1 MNTPRVAVVGA
12 GAVGGY
18 FGAMLARA
26 GAPVTLIGRSRHV
39 DVWRRNGLFL
49 QSANFQG
56 TIPVQTSTELDA
68 ARDADL
74 VLFAVKAVDTE
85 ETARQL
91 AHHLRAGALVISLQN
106 GVENVPLMRAAAA
119 LDPVAAVVYVAS
131 AMPTPGRVKHGGRGD
146 LLIGDLP
153 GRRGGRRD
161 AVLTRVSAWFEA
173 AGVPC
178 RVSADIEVDLWAK
191 LITNVALN
199 AISAVVHAT
208 YGEAVASAESRE
220 VIRLLVNECVA
231 VAFASGFA
239 LPAVDYVQLVWEFA
253 EKVGAVYASTSQD
266 LERGKRTEIDALNGF
281 VVRRGAELGVP
292 TPVNQTLLA
301 LVKLR
306 ERRFECG
313 AGDHPPE

>member
-1 MNTPRVAVVGA
+1 MKTPRVTVVGA

-26 GAPVTLIGRSRHV
+26 GVPVTLVGRTRHV

-49 QSANFQG
+49 ESANFQG
-56 TIPVQTSTELDA
+56 TIPVQASTELDA

-74 VLFAVKAVDTE
+74 VLFSVKAVDTV

-91 AHHLRAGALVISLQN
+91 AHHLRAGVLVISLQN
-106 GVENVPLMRAAAA
+106 GVDNVPLMRAAAA

-131 AMPTPGRVKHGGRGD
+131 SMPAPGSVKHAGRGD
-146 LLIGDLP
+146 PIIGDVP
-153 GRRGGRRD
+153 GRLGAPRD
-161 AVLTRVSAWFEA
+161 HDLTRVSAWFEA

-178 RVSADIEVDLWAK
+178 RVSADIEADLWAK
-191 LITNVALN
+191 LITNAALN
-199 AISAVVHAT
+199 AISAVAHAT
-208 YGEAVASAESRE
+208 YAETAASPDSRE
-220 VIRLLVNECVA
+220 VIRMLVNECVD
-231 VAFASGFA
+231 VARAGGVA
-239 LPAVDYVQLVWEFA
+239 LPAVDYVQLVWQFA
-253 EKVGAVYASTSQD
+253 KRIGAVYASTSQD
-266 LERGKRTEIDALNGF
+266 LERGKRTEIDALNGY

-306 ERRFECG
+306 EHQFEYA
-313 AGDHPPE
+313 AGDPHE

>member
-39 DVWRRNGLFL
+39 DIWKRNGLFL
-49 QSANFQG
+49 ESANFQD
-56 TIPVQTSTELDA
+56 TIPVQASAELDA

-74 VLFAVKAVDTE
+74 VLFTVKAVDTE

-106 GVENVPLMRAAAA
+106 GVDNVPLMRAAAA
-119 LDPVAAVVYVAS
+119 LDPVAAAVYVAS

-153 GRRGGRRD
+153 GRRGARRD
-161 AVLTRVSAWFEA
+161 AELTRLSAWFEA

-178 RVSADIEVDLWAK
+178 RVSADIEADLWAK
-191 LITNVALN
+191 LITNAALN
-199 AISAVVHAT
+199 AISAIVHAT
-208 YGEAVASAESRE
+208 YAEVAASPDSRE
-220 VIRLLVNECVA
+220 VMRLLVNECVA
-231 VAFASGFA
+231 VARVSGVA

-253 EKVGAVYASTSQD
+253 ERIGAVYASTSQD

-281 VVRRGAELGVP
+281 IVRRGTELGVP

-306 ERRFECG
+306 ERQFEC
-313 AGDHPPE
+313 AASDPRE

>member
-39 DVWRRNGLFL
+39 DVWKRNGLFL
-49 QSANFQG
+49 ESANFQG
-56 TIPVQTSTELDA
+56 VIPVQASTELDA

-74 VLFAVKAVDTE
+74 VLFTVKAIDTKD
-85 ETARQL
+85 TAREL
-91 AHHLRAGALVISLQN
+91 ARHLRAGALVISLQN
-106 GVENVPLMRAAAA
+106 GVDNVPLMRAAGS

-131 AMPTPGRVKHGGRGD
+131 AMPAPGSVKHGGRGD

-153 GRRGGRRD
+153 GRVGARRD
-161 AVLTRVSAWFEA
+161 VELTRVSAWFET
-173 AGVPC
+173 AGIPC
-178 RVSADIEVDLWAK
+178 RVSTDIEADLWAK
-191 LITNVALN
+191 LITNAALN

-208 YGEAVASAESRE
+208 YGEAAASPDSRE

-231 VAFASGFA
+231 VARAGGVA

-253 EKVGAVYASTSQD
+253 ERIGAVYASTSQD
-266 LERGKRTEIDALNGF
+266 LERGKRTEIDALNGY
-281 VVRRGAELGVP
+281 VVRRGAELGIP

-306 ERRFECG
+306 ERQFEYA
-313 AGDHPPE
+313 AGDARE

>member
-1 MNTPRVAVVGA
+1 
-12 GAVGGY
+12 
-18 FGAMLARA
+18 
-26 GAPVTLIGRSRHV
+26 
-39 DVWRRNGLFL
+39 
-49 QSANFQG
+49 
-56 TIPVQTSTELDA
+56 
-68 ARDADL
+68 
-74 VLFAVKAVDTE
+74 VDTV

-106 GVENVPLMRAAAA
+106 GVDNVPLMRAAAA

-131 AMPTPGRVKHGGRGD
+131 SMPAPGSVKHAGRGD
-146 LLIGDLP
+146 LIIGDLP
-153 GRRGGRRD
+153 GRIGARRD

-178 RVSADIEVDLWAK
+178 RVSADIEADLWAK

-231 VAFASGFA
+231 VASGVA

-253 EKVGAVYASTSQD
+253 ERIGAVYASTSQD
-266 LERGKRTEIDALNGF
+266 LERGKRTEIHALNGF
-281 VVRRGAELGVP
+281 IVRRGTELGVP

-306 ERRFECG
+306 ERQFACI
-313 AGDHPPE
+313 AGDPRD